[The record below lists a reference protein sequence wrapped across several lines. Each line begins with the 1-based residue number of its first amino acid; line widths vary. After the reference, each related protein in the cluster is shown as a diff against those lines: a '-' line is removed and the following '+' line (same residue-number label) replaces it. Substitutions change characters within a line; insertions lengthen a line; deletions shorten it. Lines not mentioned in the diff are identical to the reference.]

1 MMIWLVAVPAAWFGI
16 ALALGLLIGR
26 CIRVE
31 VGEESAAQ
39 VLEAQ
44 PAAATA
50 PTTPG
55 EATSPVE
62 AGRSAVSREESLVRT

>member
-1 MMIWLVAVPAAWFGI
+1 MMTWLVAVPAAWFGI

-50 PTTPG
+50 D
-55 EATSPVE
+55 EAPSPVTS
-62 AGRSAVSREESLVRT
+62 GLSAVSREESLVRA